1 MPTGRLLSKTI
12 ATDKTLNRLSW
23 QAQVVYMM
31 TIPHLDRDGLITGE
45 PLLLME
51 QVAPL
56 RAAELMSSM
65 ADLIQE
71 WIAAELVL
79 LYHDSDNDQPVLFFK
94 NQELGIRYTRE
105 TPSMFA
111 PPPGYERTPEG
122 LILVDGDT
130 LAPAPDTAPVTP
142 DQLATDSGNGHPCD
156 LAYLAEKLHEQPGA
170 AMSESTSATP

>member
-1 MPTGRLLSKTI
+1 MPAGRFLSKTV
-12 ATDKTLNRLSW
+12 ANDKSLNRLSW
-23 QAQVVYMM
+23 QAQTVYMM
-31 TIPHLDRDGLITGE
+31 AIPHLDRDGLITGE
-45 PLLLME
+45 PLLLMA

-56 RAAELMSSM
+56 RAAELVSSM

-79 LYHDSDNDQPVLFFK
+79 LYHDPSDGQPVLFFK

-122 LILVDGDT
+122 LVRVDAAPIA
-130 LAPAPDTAPVTP
+130 LAPVA
-142 DQLATDSGNGHPCD
+142 
-156 LAYLAEKLHEQPGA
+156 
-170 AMSESTSATP
+170 